1 MKAYGVF
8 PAFDLDDPA
17 EPSVQDCISL
27 ITAIVCAS
35 LRADGD
41 VFHAAIDWHD
51 PGSEPWSGLA
61 TMGVAT
67 PNLVLLSDLEKLEAL
82 VRMSVDP
89 FSGKCVGGIRSIA
102 TCRVSTFGHDGQA
115 FLCLRHEDAPPVSP
129 RPEVAVV
136 EERPEFLTDSDCFDG
151 VIVSPPSADQD

>member
-1 MKAYGVF
+1 MKAYGIF

-17 EPSVQDCISL
+17 DPAVQACISL
-27 ITAIVCAS
+27 ITTIVCAS

-41 VFHAAIDWHD
+41 VFHAAIDWRD
-51 PGSEPWSGLA
+51 PGNEPWSGLA
-61 TMGVAT
+61 TMGLAT

-89 FSGKCVGGIRSIA
+89 FSGKWLGGIRSIA
-102 TCRVSTFGHDGQA
+102 TCRVATFGYDGQA

-136 EERPEFLTDSDCFDG
+136 EECPELLTDCDYFDG
-151 VIVSPPSADQD
+151 VIVSPPSVDQD